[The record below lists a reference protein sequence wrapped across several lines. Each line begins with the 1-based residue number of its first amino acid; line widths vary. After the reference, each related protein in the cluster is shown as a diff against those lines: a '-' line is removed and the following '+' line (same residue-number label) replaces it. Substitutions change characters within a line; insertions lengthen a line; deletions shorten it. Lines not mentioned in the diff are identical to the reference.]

1 MQQVSHL
8 DSTTLHAPRQLKV
21 AWRGSMDIIA
31 SSQNCGCS
39 SVGRAPPCQGGR
51 REFEPRHPLQL
62 SLGALHKSG
71 GWSAWAGA
79 YSEGGPPDR
88 LKLRLAGR
96 PCDALGSPVKV
107 AGSSETVIP
116 GINARP

>member
-51 REFEPRHPLQL
+51 REFEPRHPLQP

-71 GWSAWAGA
+71 GWSSCAVALAKEDRPKRPSYGWQAGLWML
-79 YSEGGPPDR
+79 YVY
-88 LKLRLAGR
+88 LL
-96 PCDALGSPVKV
+96 
-107 AGSSETVIP
+107 
-116 GINARP
+116 